1 MPACESERT
10 RNQRSS
16 NASLITPREGR
27 KLQMSPR
34 GERGLRIASGSP
46 VSIASEMPSLR
57 AEMPEKPAASRPAC
71 ASTQRIMSLASCS
84 EHRRFVTTVTP
95 PGPATRPREGGMVP
109 RSLPPAATALRS
121 PHAERGR
128 PCRATS
134 WASEQCRRSCPGASH
149 RWPMSQDH
157 CSVRCVSFLRRT
169 MCNEQRRA
177 RPFKSP
183 AHRSRSSG
191 PTTDRT
197 LAAVPPHTP

>member
-1 MPACESERT
+1 M
-10 RNQRSS
+10 QRSKAAKVS
-16 NASLITPREGR
+16 KRRAGSANRLRVSRLDCFGDAVLACGDAREASGVAA
-27 KLQMSPR
+27 
-34 GERGLRIASGSP
+34 GLRCYPAYP
-46 VSIASEMPSLR
+46 VTR
-57 AEMPEKPAASRPAC
+57 
-71 ASTQRIMSLASCS
+71 
-84 EHRRFVTTVTP
+84 HRRQLPRAQALRDHCNT

-109 RSLPPAATALRS
+109 RGLPPAATALRS
-121 PHAERGR
+121 PHAERGG